1 MQKIS
6 YKNIFKILFIYL
18 IIYIPIALTRFPD
31 IRNEIK
37 YYVITD
43 NLIKSR
49 EFFILKYFSELYP
62 DKPPLYFWL
71 IRFFKENFENF
82 NFLSI
87 LFGSIIPSFIII
99 ILIYNLFT
107 KLKSEKFGFLV
118 AISLA
123 TTPFFMGISVFLR
136 MDMLMNLFITI
147 SLSYFFSIYFN
158 LIKNSWFNG
167 GIIYISIFLGIFTK
181 GIAGGMVPLSIILIF
196 LILEK
201 NLSYLKKINFLTGLG
216 FIIFCALAWFLTIY
230 LQPEG
235 KEYLALMFKQETVGR
250 IVKAK
255 THIKPFYFYFVRLSF
270 LIFPYSIFWYCGIF
284 YYLKNIKNYSR
295 WNYLEKIG
303 IIWSIVPLVLFSL
316 ASGKLDIYILPLF
329 TGMILLSLNF
339 FIKIKNKKIGKVLLN
354 IISIILIIPF
364 FLNKFLKN
372 KENQYKKFLVVP
384 LSIVIIFGVLAQG
397 MELFNRYFTLK
408 PIVAQIEDNRKIY
421 TYRFEDFKNIEGID
435 KKISVKNITNTQEF
449 SEIKEKII
457 NSNSRV
463 YFITKNKYK
472 DRFNNISNL
481 KLKFNNESYCF
492 FEIEQ

>member
-37 YYVITD
+37 YYAITD

-147 SLSYFFSIYFN
+147 SLYYFFSIYFN
-158 LIKNSWFNG
+158 LIKNSWANRV
-167 GIIYISIFLGIFTK
+167 ILYLSIFLGIFTK
-181 GIAGGMVPLSIILIF
+181 GIAGGMVPLSIILGF
-196 LILEK
+196 LILER
-201 NLSYLKKINFLTGLG
+201 NLSFFKKINFLAGLG
-216 FIIFCALAWFLTIY
+216 LILLCALAWFLLIY

-255 THIKPFYFYFVRLSF
+255 THIKPFYYYFVRLSF
-270 LIFPYSIFWYCGIF
+270 LIFPYSLFWYCGIF
-284 YYLKNIKNYSR
+284 HYLKDIKNYRS
-295 WNYLEKIG
+295 WNCLEKIG
-303 IIWSIVPLVLFSL
+303 IIWSIVPLILFSL
-316 ASGKLDIYILPLF
+316 ASGKLDIYMLPLF

-339 FIKIKNKKIGKVLLN
+339 FIKIKNKKIGKVLLK
-354 IISIILIIPF
+354 ILSTILIVPL
-364 FLNKFLKN
+364 FLNKILKN
-372 KENQYKKFLVVP
+372 RENQYKKFLTIP
-384 LSIVIIFGVLAQG
+384 LSIIIIFGVLAQG
-397 MELFNRYFTLK
+397 MGVFNRYFTLK
-408 PIVAQIEDNRKIY
+408 PVVAQIQDNRKIY
-421 TYRFEDFKNIEGID
+421 TYRFEDFKNIEGIEP
-435 KKISVKNITNTQEF
+435 KIKDSNITNIQELE
-449 SEIKEKII
+449 EIKEVLNRD
-457 NSNSRV
+457 NS
-463 YFITKNKYK
+463 KNYLVIKSKYNDK
-472 DRFNNISNL
+472 FNDVKNL
-481 KLKFNNESYCF
+481 KLKFTNNSYSI
-492 FEIEQ
+492 FERE

>member
-31 IRNEIK
+31 IKNEIK
-37 YYVITD
+37 YYAITD

-71 IRFFKENFENF
+71 IRFFKESFENF

-87 LFGSIIPSFIII
+87 VFGSIIPSFIIV
-99 ILIYNLFT
+99 ILMYHLFA

-147 SLSYFFSIYFN
+147 SLYYFFSIYFN
-158 LIKNSWFNG
+158 LIKNSWINKV
-167 GIIYISIFLGIFTK
+167 ILYLSIFLGIFTK
-181 GIAGGMVPLSIILIF
+181 GIAGGMVPLSIILGF

-201 NLSYLKKINFLTGLG
+201 NLIFLKKINFLAGLG
-216 FIIFCALAWFLTIY
+216 LILFCALAWFLFIY

-235 KEYLALMFKQETVGR
+235 KEYLSLMFKQETVGR

-255 THIKPFYFYFVRLSF
+255 THIKPFYYYFVRLSF
-270 LIFPYSIFWYCGIF
+270 LIFPYSLFWYCGIF
-284 YYLKNIKNYSR
+284 HYLKDIKNYSK

-303 IIWSIVPLVLFSL
+303 VIWSIVPLILFSL
-316 ASGKLDIYILPLF
+316 ASGKLDIYMLPLF

-339 FIKIKNKKIGKVLLN
+339 FIKIKEKKIGETLLK

-364 FLNKFLKN
+364 FINRFSKN
-372 KENQYKKFLVVP
+372 RENQYRRFLTIP
-384 LSIVIIFGVLAQG
+384 LSIVIIFGILAQG
-397 MELFNRYFTLK
+397 MGTFNRYFTLK
-408 PIVAQIEDNRKIY
+408 PVVAQIQDNRKIY
-421 TYRFEDFKNIEGID
+421 TYRFEDFKNIEGIEP
-435 KKISVKNITNTQEF
+435 KIKDSNITNIQEL
-449 SEIKEKII
+449 EKIKDI
-457 NSNSRV
+457 LNKDNSKN
-463 YFITKNKYK
+463 YFVIKSKYNDK
-472 DRFNNISNL
+472 FNDVKNL
-481 KLKFNNESYCF
+481 KLKFTNNSYSI
-492 FEIEQ
+492 FERE

>member
-6 YKNIFKILFIYL
+6 YKNILKILFIYL
-18 IIYIPIALTRFPD
+18 IIYIPIVLKRFPD

-37 YYVITD
+37 YYAITD

-71 IRFFKENFENF
+71 IGFFKESFENF

-87 LFGSIIPSFIII
+87 VFGSIIPSFIIV
-99 ILIYNLFT
+99 ILMYHLFT

-147 SLSYFFSIYFN
+147 SLYYFFSIYFN
-158 LIKNSWFNG
+158 LIKNSWINKV
-167 GIIYISIFLGIFTK
+167 ILYLSIFLGIFTK
-181 GIAGGMVPLSIILIF
+181 GIAGGMVPLSIILGF

-201 NLSYLKKINFLTGLG
+201 NLIFLKKINFLAGLG
-216 FIIFCALAWFLTIY
+216 LILFCALAWFLFIY

-235 KEYLALMFKQETVGR
+235 KEYLSLMFKQETVGR

-255 THIKPFYFYFVRLSF
+255 THIKPFYYYFVRLSF
-270 LIFPYSIFWYCGIF
+270 LIFPYSLFWYSGIF
-284 YYLKNIKNYSR
+284 HYLKDIKNYSK

-303 IIWSIVPLVLFSL
+303 VIWSIVPLILFSL
-316 ASGKLDIYILPLF
+316 ASGKLDIYMLPLF

-339 FIKIKNKKIGKVLLN
+339 FIKIKNKKIGETLLK

-364 FLNKFLKN
+364 FINRFSKN
-372 KENQYKKFLVVP
+372 RENQYRRFLTIP
-384 LSIVIIFGVLAQG
+384 LSIVIIFGILAQG
-397 MELFNRYFTLK
+397 MGVFNRYFTLK
-408 PIVAQIEDNRKIY
+408 PVVAQIQDNRKIY
-421 TYRFEDFKNIEGID
+421 TYRFEDFKNLEGVEP
-435 KKISVKNITNTQEF
+435 KIKDSNITNIQELKK
-449 SEIKEKII
+449 IKEVLNRD
-457 NSNSRV
+457 NS
-463 YFITKNKYK
+463 KNYLVIKSKYNDK
-472 DRFNNISNL
+472 FNDVKNL
-481 KLKFNNESYCF
+481 KLKVTNNSYSI
-492 FEIEQ
+492 FERE

>member
-37 YYVITD
+37 YYAITD

-147 SLSYFFSIYFN
+147 SLYYFFSIYFN
-158 LIKNSWFNG
+158 LIKNSWINKV
-167 GIIYISIFLGIFTK
+167 ILYLSIFLGIFTK
-181 GIAGGMVPLSIILIF
+181 GIAGGMVPLSIILGF
-196 LILEK
+196 LILER
-201 NLSYLKKINFLTGLG
+201 NLSFFKKINFLAGLG
-216 FIIFCALAWFLTIY
+216 LILLCALAWFLLIY

-255 THIKPFYFYFVRLSF
+255 THIKPFYYYLVRLSF
-270 LIFPYSIFWYCGIF
+270 LIFPYSLFWYCGVF
-284 YYLKNIKNYSR
+284 HYLKDIKNYRS
-295 WNYLEKIG
+295 WNCLEKIS

-316 ASGKLDIYILPLF
+316 ASGKLDIYMLPLF

-339 FIKIKNKKIGKVLLN
+339 FIKIKNKKIGKGLLK
-354 IISIILIIPF
+354 IISIILIIPL
-364 FLNKFLKN
+364 FLNKILKN
-372 KENQYKKFLVVP
+372 RVNQYRRFLTIP
-384 LSIVIIFGVLAQG
+384 LSIVIIFGILAQG
-397 MELFNRYFTLK
+397 MGTFNRYFTLK
-408 PIVAQIEDNRKIY
+408 PVVAQIQDNRKIY
-421 TYRFEDFKNIEGID
+421 TYRFEDFKNIEGIEP
-435 KKISVKNITNTQEF
+435 KIKDSNITNIQELE
-449 SEIKEKII
+449 EIKEVLNRD
-457 NSNSRV
+457 NS
-463 YFITKNKYK
+463 KNYLVIKSKYNDK
-472 DRFNNISNL
+472 FNDVKNL
-481 KLKFNNESYCF
+481 KLKFTNNSYSIF
-492 FEIEQ
+492 KRE

>member
-31 IRNEIK
+31 IKNEIK
-37 YYVITD
+37 YYAITD

-71 IRFFKENFENF
+71 IRFFKESFENF

-87 LFGSIIPSFIII
+87 VFGSIIPSFIIV
-99 ILIYNLFT
+99 ILMYHLFA

-147 SLSYFFSIYFN
+147 SLYYFFSTYFN
-158 LIKNSWFNG
+158 LIKNNWFNKV
-167 GIIYISIFLGIFTK
+167 ILYLSIFLGIFTK
-181 GIAGGMVPLSIILIF
+181 GIAGGMVPLSIILGF

-201 NLSYLKKINFLTGLG
+201 NLTFLKKINFLGGVGVIL
-216 FIIFCALAWFLTIY
+216 FCALAWFSLIY

-255 THIKPFYFYFVRLSF
+255 THIKPFYYYFVRLSF
-270 LIFPYSIFWYCGIF
+270 LIFPYSLFWYSGIF
-284 YYLKNIKNYSR
+284 YYLKDIKNYNR

-303 IIWSIVPLVLFSL
+303 IIWSIVPLILFSL
-316 ASGKLDIYILPLF
+316 ASGKLDIYMLPLF

-339 FIKIKNKKIGKVLLN
+339 FIKIKEKKIGETLLK

-364 FLNKFLKN
+364 FINRFSKN
-372 KENQYKKFLVVP
+372 RENQYKRFLTIP
-384 LSIVIIFGVLAQG
+384 LSIIIIFGILAQG
-397 MELFNRYFTLK
+397 MGVFNRYFTLK
-408 PIVAQIEDNRKIY
+408 PVVAQIQDNRKIY
-421 TYRFEDFKNIEGID
+421 TYRFEDFKNIEGVEP
-435 KKISVKNITNTQEF
+435 KIKDSNITNIQEL
-449 SEIKEKII
+449 EKIKDI
-457 NSNSRV
+457 LKTDNSKN
-463 YFITKNKYK
+463 YFVIKSKYNDK
-472 DRFNNISNL
+472 FNDVKNL
-481 KLKFNNESYCF
+481 KLKFTNNSYSI
-492 FEIEQ
+492 FERE

>member
-6 YKNIFKILFIYL
+6 YKNILKILFIYL
-18 IIYIPIALTRFPD
+18 IIYIPIALKRFPD

-37 YYVITD
+37 YYAITD

-71 IRFFKENFENF
+71 IGFFKENFENF

-87 LFGSIIPSFIII
+87 FFGSIIPSFIIV
-99 ILIYNLFT
+99 ILMYHLFT

-147 SLSYFFSIYFN
+147 SLYYFFSTYFN
-158 LIKNSWFNG
+158 LIKNNWFNKV
-167 GIIYISIFLGIFTK
+167 ILFLSIFLGIFTK
-181 GIAGGMVPLSIILIF
+181 GIAGGMVPLSIILGF

-201 NLSYLKKINFLTGLG
+201 NLTFLKKINFLGGVGL
-216 FIIFCALAWFLTIY
+216 ILFCALAWFSLIY

-235 KEYLALMFKQETVGR
+235 KEYLSLMFKQETVGR

-255 THIKPFYFYFVRLSF
+255 THIKPFYYYFVRLSF
-270 LIFPYSIFWYCGIF
+270 LIFPYSLFWYSGIF
-284 YYLKNIKNYSR
+284 YYLKDIKNYKN

-303 IIWSIVPLVLFSL
+303 VIWSIVPLILFSL
-316 ASGKLDIYILPLF
+316 ASGKLDIYMLPLF

-339 FIKIKNKKIGKVLLN
+339 FIKLKEKKIGEVLLK
-354 IISIILIIPF
+354 IISVILIIPF

-372 KENQYKKFLVVP
+372 KENHYKNFLTIP
-384 LSIVIIFGVLAQG
+384 LSIIIIFGVLAQG
-397 MELFNRYFTLK
+397 MGTFNRYFTLK
-408 PIVAQIEDNRKIY
+408 PVVAQIQDNRKIY
-421 TYRFEDFKNIEGID
+421 TYRFEDFKNIEGVEPR
-435 KKISVKNITNTQEF
+435 VKASNITNIQEI

>member
-6 YKNIFKILFIYL
+6 YKNILKILFIYL
-18 IIYIPIALTRFPD
+18 IIYIPITITRFPD

-37 YYVITD
+37 YYAITD

-71 IRFFKENFENF
+71 IGFFKENFENF

-87 LFGSIIPSFIII
+87 FFGSIIPSFIIV
-99 ILIYNLFT
+99 ILMYNLFT
-107 KLKSEKFGFLV
+107 KLKNEKFGFLV

-123 TTPFFMGISVFLR
+123 TTPFFIGISVFLR

-147 SLSYFFSIYFN
+147 SLYYFFSTYFN
-158 LIKNSWFNG
+158 LIKNNWFNKV
-167 GIIYISIFLGIFTK
+167 ILYLSIFLGIFTK
-181 GIAGGMVPLSIILIF
+181 GIAGGMVPLSIILGF

-201 NLSYLKKINFLTGLG
+201 NLTFLKKINFLAGVGL
-216 FIIFCALAWFLTIY
+216 ILFCALVWFSLIY

-235 KEYLALMFKQETVGR
+235 KEYLSLMFKQETVGR

-255 THIKPFYFYFVRLSF
+255 THIKPFYYYFVRLSF
-270 LIFPYSIFWYCGIF
+270 LIFPYSLFWYSGIF
-284 YYLKNIKNYSR
+284 HYLKDIKNYNR

-316 ASGKLDIYILPLF
+316 ASGKLDIYMLPLF

-339 FIKIKNKKIGKVLLN
+339 FIKIKEKKIGETLLK

-364 FLNKFLKN
+364 FINRFSKN
-372 KENQYKKFLVVP
+372 RENQYKRFLTIP
-384 LSIVIIFGVLAQG
+384 LSIIIIFGILAQG
-397 MELFNRYFTLK
+397 MGVFNRYFTLK
-408 PIVAQIEDNRKIY
+408 PVVAQIQDNRKIY
-421 TYRFEDFKNIEGID
+421 TYRFEDFKNIEGIEP
-435 KKISVKNITNTQEF
+435 KIKDSNITNIQEL
-449 SEIKEKII
+449 EKIKDI
-457 NSNSRV
+457 LKTDNSKN
-463 YFITKNKYK
+463 YFVIKSKYNDK
-472 DRFNNISNL
+472 FNDVKNL
-481 KLKFNNESYCF
+481 KLKFTNNSYSI
-492 FEIEQ
+492 FERE

>member
-18 IIYIPIALTRFPD
+18 IIYIPIALKRFPD

-37 YYVITD
+37 YYAITD

-71 IRFFKENFENF
+71 IRFFKENFANF

-87 LFGSIIPSFIII
+87 FFGSIIPSFIII
-99 ILIYNLFT
+99 ILIYNFFT
-107 KLKSEKFGFLV
+107 KLKSENFGFLV
-118 AISLA
+118 AVSLA

-147 SLSYFFSIYFN
+147 SLYYFFSVYFN
-158 LIKNSWFNG
+158 LIKNSWFNK

-181 GIAGGMVPLSIILIF
+181 GIAGGMVPLSIILGF

-201 NLSYLKKINFLTGLG
+201 NLTFLKKINFLAGVG
-216 FIIFCALAWFLTIY
+216 FIIFCTLVWFLLIY

-235 KEYLALMFKQETVGR
+235 KEYLSLMFKQETVGR

-255 THIKPFYFYFVRLSF
+255 THIKPFYYYFVRLSF
-270 LIFPYSIFWYCGIF
+270 LIFPYSLFWYSGIF
-284 YYLKNIKNYSR
+284 YYLKDIKNYKS

-303 IIWSIVPLVLFSL
+303 VIWSIVPLILFSL
-316 ASGKLDIYILPLF
+316 ASGKLDIYMLPLF

-339 FIKIKNKKIGKVLLN
+339 FIKIKEKKIGEVLLK
-354 IISIILIIPF
+354 IISVILIIPF

-372 KENQYKKFLVVP
+372 KENHYKNFLTIP
-384 LSIVIIFGVLAQG
+384 LSIIIIFGVLAQG
-397 MELFNRYFTLK
+397 MGTFNRYFTLK
-408 PIVAQIEDNRKIY
+408 PVVAQIQDNRKIY
-421 TYRFEDFKNIEGID
+421 TYRFEDFKNIEGVEPR
-435 KKISVKNITNTQEF
+435 VKASNITNIQEI
-449 SEIKEKII
+449 SKIKEKII

>member
-37 YYVITD
+37 YYTIVD
-43 NLIKSR
+43 ELIKSR

-87 LFGSIIPSFIII
+87 LFGSIIPSFIIV
-99 ILIYNLFT
+99 ILMYNLFS

-118 AISLA
+118 AISLV

-147 SLSYFFSIYFN
+147 SLYYFFSVYFN
-158 LIKNSWFNG
+158 LIKNSWFNK

-181 GIAGGMVPLSIILIF
+181 GIAGGMVPLSIILGF

-201 NLSYLKKINFLTGLG
+201 NLTFLKKINFLAGVG
-216 FIIFCALAWFLTIY
+216 FIIFCTLVWFSLIY
-230 LQPEG
+230 LHPEG
-235 KEYLALMFKQETVGR
+235 KEYLSLMFKQETVGR

-255 THIKPFYFYFVRLSF
+255 THIKPFYYYLVRLSF
-270 LIFPYSIFWYCGIF
+270 LIFPYSLFWYCGIF
-284 YYLKNIKNYSR
+284 YYLKNIKNYNR

-303 IIWSIVPLVLFSL
+303 VIWSIVPLILFSL

-339 FIKIKNKKIGKVLLN
+339 FIKLKEKKIGEVLLK
-354 IISIILIIPF
+354 IISVILIIPF

-372 KENQYKKFLVVP
+372 KENHYKNFLTIP
-384 LSIVIIFGVLAQG
+384 LSIIIIFGVLAQG
-397 MELFNRYFTLK
+397 IGLFNRYFTLK
-408 PIVAQIEDNRKIY
+408 PIVAQIQDNRKIY
-421 TYRFEDFKNIEGID
+421 TYRFEDLKNIEGVEPR
-435 KKISVKNITNTQEF
+435 VKASNITNIQEI

-481 KLKFNNESYCF
+481 KLKFNNEPYCF

>member
-6 YKNIFKILFIYL
+6 YKNILKILFIYL
-18 IIYIPIALTRFPD
+18 IIYIPIVLKRFPD

-37 YYVITD
+37 YYAITD

-71 IRFFKENFENF
+71 IGFFKENFENF

-87 LFGSIIPSFIII
+87 FFGSIIPSFIIV
-99 ILIYNLFT
+99 ILMYHLFT

-123 TTPFFMGISVFLR
+123 TTPFFIGISVFLR

-147 SLSYFFSIYFN
+147 SLYYFFSTYFN
-158 LIKNSWFNG
+158 LIKNNWFNKV
-167 GIIYISIFLGIFTK
+167 ILYLSIFLGIFTK
-181 GIAGGMVPLSIILIF
+181 GIAGGMVPLSIILGF

-201 NLSYLKKINFLTGLG
+201 NLTFLKKINFLGGVGVIL
-216 FIIFCALAWFLTIY
+216 FCALAWFSLIY

-255 THIKPFYFYFVRLSF
+255 THIKPFYYYFVRLSF
-270 LIFPYSIFWYCGIF
+270 LIFPYSLFWYSGIF
-284 YYLKNIKNYSR
+284 HYLKDIKNYSK

-303 IIWSIVPLVLFSL
+303 VIWSIVPLILFSL
-316 ASGKLDIYILPLF
+316 ASGKLDIYMLPLF

-339 FIKIKNKKIGKVLLN
+339 FIKIKNKKIGKVLLK
-354 IISIILIIPF
+354 ILSTILIISL
-364 FLNKFLKN
+364 FLNKILKN
-372 KENQYKKFLVVP
+372 RGNQYRRFLTIP
-384 LSIVIIFGVLAQG
+384 LSIVIIFGILAQG
-397 MELFNRYFTLK
+397 MGTFNRYFTLK
-408 PIVAQIEDNRKIY
+408 PVVAQIQDNRKIY
-421 TYRFEDFKNIEGID
+421 TYRFEDFKNIEGIEP
-435 KKISVKNITNTQEF
+435 KIKDSNITNIQEL
-449 SEIKEKII
+449 EKIKDI
-457 NSNSRV
+457 LNKDNSKN
-463 YFITKNKYK
+463 YFVIKSKYNDK
-472 DRFNNISNL
+472 FNDVKNL
-481 KLKFNNESYCF
+481 KLKFTNNSYSI
-492 FEIEQ
+492 FERE

>member
-6 YKNIFKILFIYL
+6 YKNILKILFIYL
-18 IIYIPIALTRFPD
+18 IIYIPIALKRFPD

-37 YYVITD
+37 YYAITD

-71 IRFFKENFENF
+71 IRFFKKNFENF

-147 SLSYFFSIYFN
+147 SLYYFFSTYFN
-158 LIKNSWFNG
+158 LIKNNWFNKV
-167 GIIYISIFLGIFTK
+167 ILYLSIFLGIFTK
-181 GIAGGMVPLSIILIF
+181 GIAGGMVPLSIILGF

-201 NLSYLKKINFLTGLG
+201 NLTFLKKINFLGGVGVIL
-216 FIIFCALAWFLTIY
+216 FCALAWFSLIY

-255 THIKPFYFYFVRLSF
+255 THIKPFYYYFVRLSF
-270 LIFPYSIFWYCGIF
+270 LIFPYSLFWYCGIF
-284 YYLKNIKNYSR
+284 HYLKDIKNYRS
-295 WNYLEKIG
+295 WNCLEKIG
-303 IIWSIVPLVLFSL
+303 IIWSIVPLILFSL
-316 ASGKLDIYILPLF
+316 ASGKLDIYMLPLF

-339 FIKIKNKKIGKVLLN
+339 FIKIKNKKIGKVLLK
-354 IISIILIIPF
+354 ILSTILIVPL
-364 FLNKFLKN
+364 FLNKILKN
-372 KENQYKKFLVVP
+372 RGNQYRRFLTIP
-384 LSIVIIFGVLAQG
+384 LSIVIIFGILAQG
-397 MELFNRYFTLK
+397 MRVFNRHFTLT
-408 PIVAQIEDNRKIY
+408 PIVFQIQDNRKIY
-421 TYRFEDFKNIEGID
+421 TYRFEDFKNIEGVEP
-435 KKISVKNITNTQEF
+435 KIKDSNITNIQELEKMK
-449 SEIKEKII
+449 EILKTDNSKNYLMIKSKYNEK
-457 NSNSRV
+457 
-463 YFITKNKYK
+463 
-472 DRFNNISNL
+472 FNDVKNL
-481 KLKFNNESYCF
+481 KLKFTNNSYSI
-492 FEIEQ
+492 FERE

>member
-18 IIYIPIALTRFPD
+18 IIYIPIALKRFPD

-37 YYVITD
+37 YYAITD

-71 IRFFKENFENF
+71 IRFFKENFANF

-87 LFGSIIPSFIII
+87 FFGSIIPSFIII
-99 ILIYNLFT
+99 ILIYNFFT
-107 KLKSEKFGFLV
+107 KLKSENFGFLV
-118 AISLA
+118 AVSLA

-147 SLSYFFSIYFN
+147 SLYYFFSVYFN
-158 LIKNSWFNG
+158 LIKNSWFNK

-181 GIAGGMVPLSIILIF
+181 GIAGGMVPLSIILGF

-201 NLSYLKKINFLTGLG
+201 NLTFLKKINFLAGVG
-216 FIIFCALAWFLTIY
+216 FIIFCTLVWFLLIY

-235 KEYLALMFKQETVGR
+235 KEYLSLMFKQETVGR

-255 THIKPFYFYFVRLSF
+255 THIKPFYYYLVRLSF
-270 LIFPYSIFWYCGIF
+270 LIFPYSLFWYCGIF
-284 YYLKNIKNYSR
+284 YYLKNIKNYNR

-303 IIWSIVPLVLFSL
+303 VIWSIVPLILFSL
-316 ASGKLDIYILPLF
+316 ASGKLDIYMLPLF

-339 FIKIKNKKIGKVLLN
+339 FIKIKEKKIGEVLLK
-354 IISIILIIPF
+354 IISVILIIPF

-372 KENQYKKFLVVP
+372 KENHYKNFLTIP
-384 LSIVIIFGVLAQG
+384 LSIIIIFGVLAQG
-397 MELFNRYFTLK
+397 MGTFNRYFTLK
-408 PIVAQIEDNRKIY
+408 PVVAQIQDNRKIY
-421 TYRFEDFKNIEGID
+421 TYRFEDFKNIEGIEPR
-435 KKISVKNITNTQEF
+435 VKASNITNIQEI
-449 SEIKEKII
+449 SKIKEKII
-457 NSNSRV
+457 NSNSRI

>member
-37 YYVITD
+37 YYAITD

-147 SLSYFFSIYFN
+147 SLYYFFSIYFN
-158 LIKNSWFNG
+158 LIKNSWINKV
-167 GIIYISIFLGIFTK
+167 ILYLSIFLGIFTK
-181 GIAGGMVPLSIILIF
+181 GIAGGMVPLSIILGF
-196 LILEK
+196 LILER
-201 NLSYLKKINFLTGLG
+201 NLSFFKKINFLAGLG
-216 FIIFCALAWFLTIY
+216 LILLCALAWFLLIY

-255 THIKPFYFYFVRLSF
+255 THIKPFYYYFVRLSF
-270 LIFPYSIFWYCGIF
+270 LIFPYSLFWYCGIF
-284 YYLKNIKNYSR
+284 HYLKDIKNYRS
-295 WNYLEKIG
+295 WNCLEKIG
-303 IIWSIVPLVLFSL
+303 IIWSIVPLILFSL
-316 ASGKLDIYILPLF
+316 ASGKLDIYMLPLF

-339 FIKIKNKKIGKVLLN
+339 FIKIKNKKIGKVLLK
-354 IISIILIIPF
+354 ILSTILIVPL
-364 FLNKFLKN
+364 FLNKILKN
-372 KENQYKKFLVVP
+372 RGNQYRRFLTIP
-384 LSIVIIFGVLAQG
+384 LSIVIIFGILAQG
-397 MELFNRYFTLK
+397 MGTFNRYFTLK
-408 PIVAQIEDNRKIY
+408 PVVAQIQDNRKIY
-421 TYRFEDFKNIEGID
+421 TYRFEDFKNIEGIEP
-435 KKISVKNITNTQEF
+435 KIKDSNITNIQEL
-449 SEIKEKII
+449 EKIKDI
-457 NSNSRV
+457 LNKDNSKN
-463 YFITKNKYK
+463 YFVIKSKYNDK
-472 DRFNNISNL
+472 FNDVKNL
-481 KLKFNNESYCF
+481 KLKFTNNSYSI
-492 FEIEQ
+492 FERE

>member
-18 IIYIPIALTRFPD
+18 IIYIPIALKRFPD

-37 YYVITD
+37 YYAITD

-71 IRFFKENFENF
+71 IGFFKENFENF

-87 LFGSIIPSFIII
+87 FFGSVIPSFIIV
-99 ILIYNLFT
+99 ILMYHLFT

-136 MDMLMNLFITI
+136 MDMLMNLFITV
-147 SLSYFFSIYFN
+147 SLYYFFSIYFS
-158 LIKNSWFNG
+158 LIKNNWFNKA
-167 GIIYISIFLGIFTK
+167 ILYLSIFLGIFTK
-181 GIAGGMVPLSIILIF
+181 GIAGGMVPLSIILGF

-201 NLSYLKKINFLTGLG
+201 NLTFLKKINFLAGVGL
-216 FIIFCALAWFLTIY
+216 ILFCALAWFSLIY

-235 KEYLALMFKQETVGR
+235 KEYLSLMFKQETVGR

-255 THIKPFYFYFVRLSF
+255 THIKPFYYYFVRLSF
-270 LIFPYSIFWYCGIF
+270 LIFPYSLFWYSGIF
-284 YYLKNIKNYSR
+284 YYLKDIKNYNR

-303 IIWSIVPLVLFSL
+303 IIWSIVPLILFSL
-316 ASGKLDIYILPLF
+316 ASGKLDIYMLPLF

-339 FIKIKNKKIGKVLLN
+339 FIKIKNKKIGETLLK
-354 IISIILIIPF
+354 IISIILIVPF
-364 FLNKFLKN
+364 FINKFSKN
-372 KENQYKKFLVVP
+372 RENQYKKFLTIP
-384 LSIVIIFGVLAQG
+384 LSIIISFGVLAQG
-397 MELFNRYFTLK
+397 MGVFNRYFTLK
-408 PIVAQIEDNRKIY
+408 PVVAQIQDNGKIY
-421 TYRFEDFKNIEGID
+421 TYRFEDFKNIEGVEP
-435 KKISVKNITNTQEF
+435 KIKDSNITNIQEL
-449 SEIKEKII
+449 EKIKDI
-457 NSNSRV
+457 LNKDNSKN
-463 YFITKNKYK
+463 YFVIKSKYNDK
-472 DRFNNISNL
+472 FNDVKNL
-481 KLKFNNESYCF
+481 KLKFTNNSYSI
-492 FEIEQ
+492 FERE

>member
-31 IRNEIK
+31 IKNEIK
-37 YYVITD
+37 YYAITD

-71 IRFFKENFENF
+71 IRFFKESFENF

-87 LFGSIIPSFIII
+87 VFGSIIPSFIIV
-99 ILIYNLFT
+99 ILMYHLFA

-147 SLSYFFSIYFN
+147 SLYYFFSTYFN
-158 LIKNSWFNG
+158 LIKNNWFNKV
-167 GIIYISIFLGIFTK
+167 ILYLSIFLGIFTK
-181 GIAGGMVPLSIILIF
+181 GIAGGMVPLSIILGF

-201 NLSYLKKINFLTGLG
+201 NLTFLKKINFLGGVGVIL
-216 FIIFCALAWFLTIY
+216 FCALAWFSLIY

-255 THIKPFYFYFVRLSF
+255 THIKPFYYYFVRLSF
-270 LIFPYSIFWYCGIF
+270 LIFPYSLFWYSGIF
-284 YYLKNIKNYSR
+284 YYLKDIKNYNR

-303 IIWSIVPLVLFSL
+303 IIWSIVPLILFSL
-316 ASGKLDIYILPLF
+316 ASGKLDIYMLPLF

-339 FIKIKNKKIGKVLLN
+339 FIKIKEKKIGETLLK

-364 FLNKFLKN
+364 FINRFSKN
-372 KENQYKKFLVVP
+372 RENQYRRFLTIP
-384 LSIVIIFGVLAQG
+384 LSIVIIFGILAQG
-397 MELFNRYFTLK
+397 MGTFNRYFTLK
-408 PIVAQIEDNRKIY
+408 PVVAQIQDNRKIY
-421 TYRFEDFKNIEGID
+421 TYRFEDFKNIEGIEP
-435 KKISVKNITNTQEF
+435 KIKDSNITNIQEL
-449 SEIKEKII
+449 EKIKDI
-457 NSNSRV
+457 LNKDNSKN
-463 YFITKNKYK
+463 YFVIKSKYNDK
-472 DRFNNISNL
+472 FNDVKNL
-481 KLKFNNESYCF
+481 KLKFTNNSYSI
-492 FEIEQ
+492 FERE

>member
-18 IIYIPIALTRFPD
+18 IIYIPIALKRFPD

-37 YYVITD
+37 YYAITD

-71 IRFFKENFENF
+71 IRFFKENFANF

-87 LFGSIIPSFIII
+87 FFGSIIPSFIIV

-118 AISLA
+118 AVSLA

-147 SLSYFFSIYFN
+147 SLYYFFSVYFN
-158 LIKNSWFNG
+158 LIKNSWFNK

-181 GIAGGMVPLSIILIF
+181 GIAGGMVPLSIILGF

-201 NLSYLKKINFLTGLG
+201 NLTFLKKINFLAGVG
-216 FIIFCALAWFLTIY
+216 FIIFCTLAWFSLIY
-230 LQPEG
+230 LHPEG
-235 KEYLALMFKQETVGR
+235 KEYLSLMFKQETVGR

-255 THIKPFYFYFVRLSF
+255 THIKPFYYYLVRLSF
-270 LIFPYSIFWYCGIF
+270 LIFPYSLFWYCGIF
-284 YYLKNIKNYSR
+284 YYLKNIKNYNR

-303 IIWSIVPLVLFSL
+303 VIWSIVPLILFSL
-316 ASGKLDIYILPLF
+316 ASGKLDIYMLPLF

-339 FIKIKNKKIGKVLLN
+339 FIKLKEKKIGEVLLK
-354 IISIILIIPF
+354 IISVILIIPF

-372 KENQYKKFLVVP
+372 KENHYKNFLTIP
-384 LSIVIIFGVLAQG
+384 LSIIIIFGILAQG
-397 MELFNRYFTLK
+397 MGVFNRYFTLK
-408 PIVAQIEDNRKIY
+408 PVVAQIQDNRKIY
-421 TYRFEDFKNIEGID
+421 TYRFEDFKNIEGVEPR
-435 KKISVKNITNTQEF
+435 VKASNITNIQEI

>member
-18 IIYIPIALTRFPD
+18 IIYIPIAITRFPD

-37 YYVITD
+37 YYAITD

-71 IRFFKENFENF
+71 IRFFKENFESF

-87 LFGSIIPSFIII
+87 FSGSVIPSFIIV
-99 ILIYNLFT
+99 ILMYHLFT

-118 AISLA
+118 AVSLA

-147 SLSYFFSIYFN
+147 SLYYFFSIYFN
-158 LIKNSWFNG
+158 LIKNSLANRV
-167 GIIYISIFLGIFTK
+167 ILYLSIFLGIFTK

-216 FIIFCALAWFLTIY
+216 LILFCALAWFSLIY

-255 THIKPFYFYFVRLSF
+255 THIRPFYYYFVRLSF
-270 LIFPYSIFWYCGIF
+270 LIFPYSLFWYCGVF
-284 YYLKNIKNYSR
+284 HYLKDIKNYRS
-295 WNYLEKIG
+295 WNYLDKIG
-303 IIWSIVPLVLFSL
+303 VIWSIVPLVLFSL
-316 ASGKLDIYILPLF
+316 ASGKLDIYMLPLF

-339 FIKIKNKKIGKVLLN
+339 FIEIKNKKIGKILLK

-364 FLNKFLKN
+364 FINRFSKN
-372 KENQYKKFLVVP
+372 RENQYKKFLTIP

-397 MELFNRYFTLK
+397 MGVFNRHFTLK
-408 PIVAQIEDNRKIY
+408 PIVFQIQDNRKIY
-421 TYRFEDFKNIEGID
+421 TYRFEDFKNIEGVEP
-435 KKISVKNITNTQEF
+435 KIKDSNITNIQEL
-449 SEIKEKII
+449 EKIKEILKTD
-457 NSNSRV
+457 NS
-463 YFITKNKYK
+463 KNYLVIKSKYNEK
-472 DRFNNISNL
+472 FNDVKNL
-481 KLKFNNESYCF
+481 KLKFTDNSYSI
-492 FEIEQ
+492 FERE

>member
-18 IIYIPIALTRFPD
+18 IIYIPIALKRFPD

-37 YYVITD
+37 YYAITD

-71 IRFFKENFENF
+71 IRFFKENFANF

-87 LFGSIIPSFIII
+87 FFGSIIPSFIIV
-99 ILIYNLFT
+99 ILMYHLFA

-147 SLSYFFSIYFN
+147 SLYYFFSVYFN
-158 LIKNSWFNG
+158 LIKNSWFNK

-181 GIAGGMVPLSIILIF
+181 GIAGGMVPLSIILGF

-201 NLSYLKKINFLTGLG
+201 NLTFLKKINFLAGVG
-216 FIIFCALAWFLTIY
+216 FIIFCTLAWFSLIY
-230 LQPEG
+230 LHPEG
-235 KEYLALMFKQETVGR
+235 KEYLSLMFKQETVGR

-255 THIKPFYFYFVRLSF
+255 THIKPFYYYLVRLSF
-270 LIFPYSIFWYCGIF
+270 LIFPYSLFWYCGIF
-284 YYLKNIKNYSR
+284 YYLKNIKNYNR

-303 IIWSIVPLVLFSL
+303 VIWSIVPLILFSL
-316 ASGKLDIYILPLF
+316 ASGKLDIYMLPLF

-339 FIKIKNKKIGKVLLN
+339 FIKIKEKKIGEVLLK
-354 IISIILIIPF
+354 IISVILIIPF

-372 KENQYKKFLVVP
+372 KENHYKNFLTIP
-384 LSIVIIFGVLAQG
+384 LSIIIIFVVLAQG
-397 MELFNRYFTLK
+397 IWLFNRYFTLK
-408 PIVAQIEDNRKIY
+408 PIVAQIQDNRKIY
-421 TYRFEDFKNIEGID
+421 TYRFEDLKNIEGVEPR
-435 KKISVKNITNTQEF
+435 VKASNITNIQEI
-449 SEIKEKII
+449 SKIKEKLI

>member
-18 IIYIPIALTRFPD
+18 IIYIPIALKRFPD

-37 YYVITD
+37 YYAITD

-71 IRFFKENFENF
+71 IRFFKENFANF

-87 LFGSIIPSFIII
+87 FFGSIIPSFIII
-99 ILIYNLFT
+99 ILIYNFFT
-107 KLKSEKFGFLV
+107 KLKSENFGFLV
-118 AISLA
+118 AVSLA

-147 SLSYFFSIYFN
+147 SLYYFFSVYFN
-158 LIKNSWFNG
+158 LIKNSWFNK

-181 GIAGGMVPLSIILIF
+181 GIAGGMVPLSIILGF

-201 NLSYLKKINFLTGLG
+201 NLTFLKKINFLAGVG
-216 FIIFCALAWFLTIY
+216 FIIFCTLVWFLLIY

-235 KEYLALMFKQETVGR
+235 KEYLSLMFKQETVGR

-255 THIKPFYFYFVRLSF
+255 THIKPFYYYLVRLSF
-270 LIFPYSIFWYCGIF
+270 LIFPYSLFWYCGIF
-284 YYLKNIKNYSR
+284 YYLKNIKNYNR

-303 IIWSIVPLVLFSL
+303 VIWSIVPLILFSL
-316 ASGKLDIYILPLF
+316 ASGKLDIYMLPLF

-339 FIKIKNKKIGKVLLN
+339 FIKIKEKKIGEVLLK
-354 IISIILIIPF
+354 IISVILIIPF

-372 KENQYKKFLVVP
+372 KENHYKNFLTIP
-384 LSIVIIFGVLAQG
+384 LSIIIIFGVLAQG
-397 MELFNRYFTLK
+397 MGTFNRYFTLK
-408 PIVAQIEDNRKIY
+408 PVVAQIQDNRKIY
-421 TYRFEDFKNIEGID
+421 TYRFEDFKNIEGVEPR
-435 KKISVKNITNTQEF
+435 VKASNITNIQEI
-449 SEIKEKII
+449 SKIKEKLI

>member
-18 IIYIPIALTRFPD
+18 IIYIPITITRFPD

-37 YYVITD
+37 YYAITD

-87 LFGSIIPSFIII
+87 FFGSIIPSFIIV
-99 ILIYNLFT
+99 ILMYNLFT
-107 KLKSEKFGFLV
+107 KLKNEKFGFLV

-123 TTPFFMGISVFLR
+123 TTPFFIGISVFLR
-136 MDMLMNLFITI
+136 MDMLMNLFITV
-147 SLSYFFSIYFN
+147 SLYYFFSTYFN
-158 LIKNSWFNG
+158 LIKNSWFNKV
-167 GIIYISIFLGIFTK
+167 ILYLSIFLGIFTK
-181 GIAGGMVPLSIILIF
+181 GIAGGMVPLSIILGF
-196 LILEK
+196 LILER
-201 NLSYLKKINFLTGLG
+201 NLSFLKKINFLVGLD
-216 FIIFCALAWFLTIY
+216 FIIFCTLVWFSLIY

-255 THIKPFYFYFVRLSF
+255 THIKPFYYYFVRLSF
-270 LIFPYSIFWYCGIF
+270 LIFPYSLFWYCGIF
-284 YYLKNIKNYSR
+284 YYLKDIKNYKS

-303 IIWSIVPLVLFSL
+303 VIWSIVPLILFSL
-316 ASGKLDIYILPLF
+316 ASGKLDIYMLPLF

-339 FIKIKNKKIGKVLLN
+339 FIKIKNKKIGETLLK

-364 FLNKFLKN
+364 FINRFSKN
-372 KENQYKKFLVVP
+372 RENQYKRFLTIP
-384 LSIVIIFGVLAQG
+384 LSIIIIFGILAQG
-397 MELFNRYFTLK
+397 MGVFNRYFTLK
-408 PIVAQIEDNRKIY
+408 PVVAQIQDNRKIY
-421 TYRFEDFKNIEGID
+421 TYRFEDFKNIEGVEP
-435 KKISVKNITNTQEF
+435 KIKDSNITNIQEL
-449 SEIKEKII
+449 EKIKDI
-457 NSNSRV
+457 LKTDNSKN
-463 YFITKNKYK
+463 YFVIKSKYNDK
-472 DRFNNISNL
+472 FNDVKNL
-481 KLKFNNESYCF
+481 KLKFTNNSYSI
-492 FEIEQ
+492 FERE

>member
-18 IIYIPIALTRFPD
+18 IIYIPIALKRFPD

-37 YYVITD
+37 YYAITD

-87 LFGSIIPSFIII
+87 FFGSIIPSFIII
-99 ILIYNLFT
+99 ILIYNFFT
-107 KLKSEKFGFLV
+107 KLKSENFGFLV
-118 AISLA
+118 AVSLA

-147 SLSYFFSIYFN
+147 SLYYFFSVYFN
-158 LIKNSWFNG
+158 LIKNSWFNK

-181 GIAGGMVPLSIILIF
+181 GIAGGMVPLSIILGF

-201 NLSYLKKINFLTGLG
+201 NLTFLKKINFLAGVG
-216 FIIFCALAWFLTIY
+216 FIIFCTLVWFLLIY

-235 KEYLALMFKQETVGR
+235 KEYLSLMFKQETVGR

-255 THIKPFYFYFVRLSF
+255 THIKPFYYYLVRLSF
-270 LIFPYSIFWYCGIF
+270 LIFPYSLFWYCGIF
-284 YYLKNIKNYSR
+284 YYLKNIKNYNG

-303 IIWSIVPLVLFSL
+303 VIWSMVPLVLFSL
-316 ASGKLDIYILPLF
+316 ASGKLDIYMLPLF

-339 FIKIKNKKIGKVLLN
+339 FIKIKEKKIGEVLLK
-354 IISIILIIPF
+354 IISVILIIPF

-372 KENQYKKFLVVP
+372 KENHYKNFLTIP
-384 LSIVIIFGVLAQG
+384 LSIIIIFGVLAQG
-397 MELFNRYFTLK
+397 MGTFNRYFTLK
-408 PIVAQIEDNRKIY
+408 PVVAQIQDNRKIY
-421 TYRFEDFKNIEGID
+421 TYRFEDFKNIEGVEPR
-435 KKISVKNITNTQEF
+435 VKASNITNIQEI

>member
-37 YYVITD
+37 YYTIVD
-43 NLIKSR
+43 ELIKSR

-87 LFGSIIPSFIII
+87 LFGSIIPSFIIV
-99 ILIYNLFT
+99 ILMYNLFS

-118 AISLA
+118 AISLV
-123 TTPFFMGISVFLR
+123 TTPFFMGISIFLR

-147 SLSYFFSIYFN
+147 SLYYFFSIYFN
-158 LIKNSWFNG
+158 LIKNSWINKG
-167 GIIYISIFLGIFTK
+167 VMYLSIFLGIFTK

-201 NLSYLKKINFLTGLG
+201 DLSSLKRINFLKGIV
-216 FIIFCALAWFLTIY
+216 FIIICALAWFLTIY
-230 LQPEG
+230 LQSEG

-255 THIKPFYFYFVRLSF
+255 THIKPFYYYLVRLSF
-270 LIFPYSIFWYCGIF
+270 LIFPYSLFWYCGIF
-284 YYLKNIKNYSR
+284 HYLKDIKNYR
-295 WNYLEKIG
+295 NWNYIEKIG
-303 IIWSIVPLVLFSL
+303 VIWSVVPLILFSL
-316 ASGKLDIYILPLF
+316 ASGKLDIYMLPLF

-339 FIKIKNKKIGKVLLN
+339 FIKLKEKKIGEVLLK
-354 IISIILIIPF
+354 IISVILIIPF

-372 KENQYKKFLVVP
+372 KENHYKNFLTIP
-384 LSIVIIFGVLAQG
+384 LSIIIIFGVLAQG
-397 MELFNRYFTLK
+397 MLVFNKYFTLK
-408 PIVAQIEDNRKIY
+408 PIVAQIQDNRKIY
-421 TYRFEDFKNIEGID
+421 TYRFEDFKNIEGVEPR
-435 KKISVKNITNTQEF
+435 VKASNITNIQEI

>member
-6 YKNIFKILFIYL
+6 YKNILKILFIYL
-18 IIYIPIALTRFPD
+18 IIYIPIVLKSFPD

-37 YYVITD
+37 YYAITD

-71 IRFFKENFENF
+71 IGFFKENFENF

-87 LFGSIIPSFIII
+87 FFGSIIPSFIIV
-99 ILIYNLFT
+99 ILMYHLFT

-123 TTPFFMGISVFLR
+123 TTPFFIGISVFLR

-147 SLSYFFSIYFN
+147 SLYYFFSTYFN
-158 LIKNSWFNG
+158 LIKNNWFNKV
-167 GIIYISIFLGIFTK
+167 ILYLSIFLGIFTK
-181 GIAGGMVPLSIILIF
+181 GIAGGMVPLSIILGF

-201 NLSYLKKINFLTGLG
+201 NLTFLKKINFLGGVGVIL
-216 FIIFCALAWFLTIY
+216 FCALAWFSLIY

-255 THIKPFYFYFVRLSF
+255 THIKPFYYYFVRLSF
-270 LIFPYSIFWYCGIF
+270 LIFPYSLFWYSGIF
-284 YYLKNIKNYSR
+284 HYLKDIKNYSK

-303 IIWSIVPLVLFSL
+303 VIWSIVPLILFSL
-316 ASGKLDIYILPLF
+316 ASGKLDIYMLPLF

-339 FIKIKNKKIGKVLLN
+339 FIKIKNKKIGKVLLK
-354 IISIILIIPF
+354 ILSTILIISL
-364 FLNKFLKN
+364 FLNKILKN
-372 KENQYKKFLVVP
+372 RGNQYRRFLTIP
-384 LSIVIIFGVLAQG
+384 LSIVIIFGILAQG
-397 MELFNRYFTLK
+397 MGTFNRYFTLK
-408 PIVAQIEDNRKIY
+408 PVVAQIQDNRKIY
-421 TYRFEDFKNIEGID
+421 TYRFEDFKNIEGIEP
-435 KKISVKNITNTQEF
+435 KIKDSNITNIQEL
-449 SEIKEKII
+449 EKIKDI
-457 NSNSRV
+457 LNKDNSKN
-463 YFITKNKYK
+463 YFVIKSKYNDK
-472 DRFNNISNL
+472 FNDVKNL
-481 KLKFNNESYCF
+481 KLKFTNNSYSI
-492 FEIEQ
+492 FERE

>member
-31 IRNEIK
+31 IKNEIK
-37 YYVITD
+37 YYAITD

-71 IRFFKENFENF
+71 IRFFKESFENF

-87 LFGSIIPSFIII
+87 VFGSIIPSFIIV
-99 ILIYNLFT
+99 ILMYHLFA

-147 SLSYFFSIYFN
+147 SLYYFFSIYFN
-158 LIKNSWFNG
+158 LIKNSWINKV
-167 GIIYISIFLGIFTK
+167 ILYLSIFLGIFTK
-181 GIAGGMVPLSIILIF
+181 GIAGGMVPLSIILGF

-201 NLSYLKKINFLTGLG
+201 NLIFLKKINFLAGLG
-216 FIIFCALAWFLTIY
+216 LILFCALAWFLFIY

-235 KEYLALMFKQETVGR
+235 KEYLSLMFKQETVGR

-255 THIKPFYFYFVRLSF
+255 THIKPFYYYFVRLSF
-270 LIFPYSIFWYCGIF
+270 LIFPYSLFWYSGIF
-284 YYLKNIKNYSR
+284 YYLKDIKNYNR

-303 IIWSIVPLVLFSL
+303 IIWSIVPLILFSL
-316 ASGKLDIYILPLF
+316 ASGKLDIYMLPLF

-339 FIKIKNKKIGKVLLN
+339 FIKIKEKKIGETLLK

-364 FLNKFLKN
+364 FINRFSKN
-372 KENQYKKFLVVP
+372 RENQYKRFLTIP
-384 LSIVIIFGVLAQG
+384 LSIIIIFGILAQG
-397 MELFNRYFTLK
+397 MGVFNRYFTLK
-408 PIVAQIEDNRKIY
+408 PVVAQIQDNRKIY
-421 TYRFEDFKNIEGID
+421 TYRFEDFKNIEGVEP
-435 KKISVKNITNTQEF
+435 KIKDSNITNIQEL
-449 SEIKEKII
+449 EKIKDI
-457 NSNSRV
+457 LKTDNSKN
-463 YFITKNKYK
+463 YFVIKSKYNDK
-472 DRFNNISNL
+472 FNDVKNL
-481 KLKFNNESYCF
+481 KLKFTNNSYSI
-492 FEIEQ
+492 FERE

>member
-37 YYVITD
+37 YYAITD

-87 LFGSIIPSFIII
+87 VFGSIIPSFIIV

-118 AISLA
+118 AISLV
-123 TTPFFMGISVFLR
+123 TTPFFMGIAAFLR

-147 SLSYFFSIYFN
+147 SLYYFFSIYFN
-158 LIKNSWFNG
+158 LIKNSWINKV
-167 GIIYISIFLGIFTK
+167 ILYLSIFLGIFTK
-181 GIAGGMVPLSIILIF
+181 GIAGGMVPLSIILGF

-201 NLSYLKKINFLTGLG
+201 NLTFLKKINFLAGLG
-216 FIIFCALAWFLTIY
+216 LILFCALTWFLTIY

-270 LIFPYSIFWYCGIF
+270 LIFPYSLFWYCGIF
-284 YYLKNIKNYSR
+284 HYLKDIKNYRS
-295 WNYLEKIG
+295 WNCLEKIS
-303 IIWSIVPLVLFSL
+303 IIWSIVPLILFSL
-316 ASGKLDIYILPLF
+316 ASGKLDIYMLPLF

-339 FIKIKNKKIGKVLLN
+339 FIKIKNKKIGKVLLK
-354 IISIILIIPF
+354 ILSTILIVPL
-364 FLNKFLKN
+364 FLNKILKN
-372 KENQYKKFLVVP
+372 RVNQYRRFLTIP
-384 LSIVIIFGVLAQG
+384 LSIIIIFGILAQG
-397 MELFNRYFTLK
+397 MGTFNRYFTLK
-408 PIVAQIEDNRKIY
+408 PVVAQIQDNRKIY
-421 TYRFEDFKNIEGID
+421 TYRFEDFKNIEGIEP
-435 KKISVKNITNTQEF
+435 KIKDSNITNIQELE
-449 SEIKEKII
+449 EIKEVLNRD
-457 NSNSRV
+457 NS
-463 YFITKNKYK
+463 KNYLVIKSKYNDK
-472 DRFNNISNL
+472 FSDIENL
-481 KLKFNNESYCF
+481 KLKFTNNSYSIF
-492 FEIEQ
+492 KRE